1 MVALWRGFAMT
12 EPITITGV
20 AHVADERATVV
31 VVGRADKYR
40 QRAEMAA
47 AFRDRDARVTLSYMG
62 RLGCGWW
69 RGDDFI
75 PPVATEQTN
84 SRF

>member
-1 MVALWRGFAMT
+1 MVALWQGFAMT

-31 VVGRADKYR
+31 VVGRADEYR

-47 AFRDRDARVTLSYMG
+47 AFGDAM
-62 RLGCGWW
+62 
-69 RGDDFI
+69 RGSPSPI
-75 PPVATEQTN
+75 WGGLAAVGGEG
-84 SRF
+84 